1 VLQAVSQGHIL
12 DFILNSFIT
21 MSVKYLQ
28 IREGV
33 YQYVRRVPNEL
44 RDKYPSGTIRISLNT
59 KDQAEAVR
67 KLSKLNKGY
76 ELEFDALRRNGDMS
90 PSQVAAA
97 AQALARQYENNL
109 DMFVDILV
117 DPLLSRY
124 REKYPESD
132 PDPSPQTLLN
142 PVQYEAW
149 RLISK
154 GSELRFSFEDAFKL
168 YLQNHLK
175 KDDPRFSEMAT
186 RNAYDFIGLMG
197 NLQFDEIKRDHVR
210 EYVRKKLEGGSSTGT
225 VRRKL
230 NTLSAICETA
240 IKERQIV
247 MVSPFR
253 GVPIPNLGKDAK
265 KPNMLGVDKLRELMR
280 EFSSDTSPT
289 ALMIL
294 LQAELGTRIAEVSG
308 LAKEDIKL
316 THEIPHVV
324 ITEKPWRSL
333 KTKESERSVPLVGLA
348 LEAAKVAL
356 SAYPESDVLFPQYKK
371 PRGGD
376 AASAAV
382 NKRLKAY
389 GITSH
394 SFRHMMKDRLR
405 EAGCPPDVRDAIQGQ
420 STSNVAETYGL
431 GHSLR
436 TMKSWLDKVV
446 ITL

>member
-1 VLQAVSQGHIL
+1 MLQAVSQGHIL
-12 DFILNSFIT
+12 DFILSSIIT
-21 MSVKYLQ
+21 MSIKYLQ
-28 IREGV
+28 MRDGV
-33 YQYVRRVPNEL
+33 YQYVRRVPSEL
-44 RDKYPSGTIRISLNT
+44 KDKYPSGTVRISLKT
-59 KDQAEAVR
+59 KDQSEALR
-67 KLSKLNKGY
+67 KLMILNKQY
-76 ELEFDALRRNGDMS
+76 DMEFDSLLMHGDMN
-90 PSQVAAA
+90 PVQVTAA
-97 AQALARQYENNL
+97 AQALARQYDYNIDL
-109 DMFVDILV
+109 FVDLLI
-117 DPLLSRY
+117 DPLTDRF
-124 REKYPESD
+124 RKQYPERD
-132 PDPSPQTLLN
+132 PEPGPKTLLS

-149 RLISK
+149 RLITK
-154 GSELRFSFEDAFKL
+154 GDDLRFSFEDAFKL
-168 YLQNHLK
+168 YLKNHLK
-175 KDDPRFSEMAT
+175 KDDERFSEMAT
-186 RNAYDFIGLMG
+186 RNAYDFINLMG
-197 NLQFDEIKRDHVR
+197 NLQFNEITRDQVR

-230 NTLSAICETA
+230 NTLSAICETT

-247 MVSPFR
+247 MVSPFK
-253 GVPIPNLGKDAK
+253 GVTIPNLGKDAK
-265 KPNMLGVDKLRELMR
+265 KPNMLEPDKLKELMR
-280 EFSSDTSPT
+280 DFSSETSSS

-324 ITEKPWRSL
+324 ITEKPWRTL
-333 KTKESERSVPLVGLA
+333 KTKESERAVPLVGLA
-348 LEAAKVAL
+348 LEAAKIAL
-356 SAYPESDVLFPQYKK
+356 KAFPESDVLFPQYKK

-382 NKRLKAY
+382 NKRLETY

-405 EAGCPPDVRDAIQGQ
+405 EAGCPQDIRDAIQGH
-420 STSNVAETYGL
+420 STSSVAETYGL